1 MRCIVWCSIR
11 KKLGDMEQK
20 LASIVAELVAERK
33 ESAHWK
39 QRALQQQKTLQV
51 QLSSHVY
58 QCIYSHD
65 RCMDVLCMIPYDA
78 LLTTA
83 DKNFA
88 RLTRLNCTSDSL
100 TSRLH
105 VGVACS
111 VDGSRE
117 LLDSGTVQRTVVWA
131 RDGAVEV
138 REQAASD

>member
-1 MRCIVWCSIR
+1 
-11 KKLGDMEQK
+11 MEQK

-65 RCMDVLCMIPYDA
+65 RCMDVLRMIPYDA

-88 RLTRLNCTSDSL
+88 RLTRLNCTSVHL
-100 TSRLH
+100 TVHPNLTTT
-105 VGVACS
+105 C
-111 VDGSRE
+111 
-117 LLDSGTVQRTVVWA
+117 
-131 RDGAVEV
+131 
-138 REQAASD
+138 